1 MRETSLPLRL
11 ADPTPA
17 AGPAGVAPSG
27 WRRTRLAVYLA
38 FACIAAN
45 AGLQAWQSQRL
56 ADDRLHDAAVVDAA
70 GRLNTLTERLGRL
83 AALVAAS
90 ASGSPSD
97 VNRPAAEL
105 GEELARS
112 RDEALRLQQLS
123 TLDLAQAARTDEAA
137 GSALERWQDARERLW
152 YRAENL
158 LAHLDAGRLEA
169 LNDASSAVQLE
180 ADRAAR
186 AARLLVAEL
195 QARSRELQAQGV
207 QTAQVGA
214 VVTVGLLL
222 LLALGVVAPAL
233 RALQGQAARLAQQAG
248 ENERLALVA
257 EHTGNLVIITDRE
270 RRLVWANEA
279 FTRLTGYELH
289 EVLGRKPGELLQSE
303 LTDPATIARIGAEL
317 EAGRAVR
324 VELLNRSRDGR
335 DYWIDADIQPLH
347 DAHGALSGFIA
358 VETVITEQVTQRLR
372 SAALLA
378 ALPTAVVVHGQ
389 DGRVLDA
396 NRAAHD
402 LLGVQPGDAVDG
414 LMQRRPLHDD
424 LRRWRRWRP
433 AGAAH
438 AAQRPRRARPAGGP
452 GRRRGSRRWLLV
464 NTEPLH
470 DALGMPD
477 GVVACCVDMTERR
490 QLLDQLRDSARRDP
504 LTRMPNRSVVL
515 ERVQR
520 AIEHRRRHPAYG
532 FAVLFMDVDR
542 FKQVNDTLGHSAGDE
557 LLRQVADAAGTRRC
571 GPATRWRAWTPTCT
585 PRRASAVTNS

>member
-303 LTDPATIARIGAEL
+303 LTDPATIARMRRT
-317 EAGRAVR
+317 AGRPR
-324 VELLNRSRDGR
+324 
-335 DYWIDADIQPLH
+335 
-347 DAHGALSGFIA
+347 GAG
-358 VETVITEQVTQRLR
+358 
-372 SAALLA
+372 
-378 ALPTAVVVHGQ
+378 
-389 DGRVLDA
+389 
-396 NRAAHD
+396 
-402 LLGVQPGDAVDG
+402 
-414 LMQRRPLHDD
+414 
-424 LRRWRRWRP
+424 
-433 AGAAH
+433 GAAEPV
-438 AAQRPRRARPAGGP
+438 ARRAR
-452 GRRRGSRRWLLV
+452 
-464 NTEPLH
+464 
-470 DALGMPD
+470 
-477 GVVACCVDMTERR
+477 
-490 QLLDQLRDSARRDP
+490 LLD
-504 LTRMPNRSVVL
+504 
-515 ERVQR
+515 
-520 AIEHRRRHPAYG
+520 RRRHPAAARRARCVERLHRG
-532 FAVLFMDVDR
+532 GDR
-542 FKQVNDTLGHSAGDE
+542 DHRTG
-557 LLRQVADAAGTRRC
+557 DAAPAQCRAAGGAADRGGGARPGRPRAGRQPR
-571 GPATRWRAWTPTCT
+571 GPRPAGRA
-585 PRRASAVTNS
+585 AG